1 MLATRLVRL
10 IESHSQELSRELLH
24 IFRTSS
30 KCAGLLR
37 VSDEELQSRS
47 HEIFSNLTDYLQQT
61 SEVEF
66 ARRYTD
72 LGVRRHQQKVP
83 FSDLVWALQASK
95 EHLHA
100 FVQREG
106 FADTVME
113 LHAKLEMLWR
123 LDRFF
128 DQAIYWASVG
138 YEQAEKKV
146 IAA

>member
-10 IESHSQELSRELLH
+10 IESHSEELSRELLR

-30 KCAGLLR
+30 KCAGLMR

-47 HEIFSNLTDYLQQT
+47 QEIFTNLEDYLLEK

-66 ARRYTD
+66 SRRYTE
-72 LGVRRHQQKVP
+72 LGQRRHQQKVP

-95 EHLHA
+95 EHLHS

-128 DQAIYWASVG
+128 DQAVYWASVG
-138 YEQAEKKV
+138 YEQAEKNV